1 VTSNVLPSTTF
12 VTTPYASSREARV
25 TEVRRMIAVDNSKN
39 RNNIVSEPAG
49 AVIF

>member
-1 VTSNVLPSTTF
+1 
-12 VTTPYASSREARV
+12 V

-39 RNNIVSEPAG
+39 RNNKGNEPAG